1 MLICLTVFYQL
12 DLLDM
17 ETFGKR
23 LMSIHNV
30 RFLIRLVEE
39 ARVAI
44 QEDRYEEFMKEKL
57 AEFGDERG
65 F

>member
-1 MLICLTVFYQL
+1 
-12 DLLDM
+12 
-17 ETFGKR
+17 
-23 LMSIHNV
+23 MSIHNV

-39 ARVAI
+39 ARLAI
-44 QEDRYEEFMKEKL
+44 QEDRYEEFMKQKI